1 MIFRKQ
7 HFATYFKYP
16 FLFQWIHR
24 NPFLSL
30 DSLMKWGFKL
40 RKKRKVLFSIVAI
53 SCVAVISL
61 LCFSFISIGK
71 YVQVVASTTPST
83 ISMDCSLE
91 DIFLLGSDYIE
102 SSEAIGD
109 RLIVVRVFNGQK
121 LLFDPIQ
128 RANVSNYI
136 GLYVIKSQPFPGEV
150 GPDSDLR
157 VTIQLLD
164 SAGNLLA
171 EEEKAILYEWEL
183 TSNRYSG
190 KFDIKLNGSYLT
202 LVIFELFSVF
212 S

>member
-1 MIFRKQ
+1 MI
-7 HFATYFKYP
+7 
-16 FLFQWIHR
+16 
-24 NPFLSL
+24 
-30 DSLMKWGFKL
+30 
-40 RKKRKVLFSIVAI
+40 
-53 SCVAVISL
+53 AVSL
-61 LCFSFISIGK
+61 LCLSLISIGK

-91 DIFLLGSDYIE
+91 DIYLLGSDYIE

-109 RLIVVRVFNGQK
+109 RVIVVRVFNGQE

-136 GLYVIKSQPFPGEV
+136 GLYVIKSQPLTGEV

-171 EEEKAILYEWEL
+171 EEKKAIIY
-183 TSNRYSG
+183 
-190 KFDIKLNGSYLT
+190 K
-202 LVIFELFSVF
+202 
-212 S
+212 